1 MGIYARV
8 TGDYFLAMQNHTHS
22 AYLAR
27 EAGDA
32 QGEAISGF
40 CATMERVNYGLVTIP
55 ESVRSMLIELRE
67 AGKRLYEALEGKTD
81 TADAIRWAYLNEARK
96 VYDLYNARNNIDFI
110 NHKSGHRPTWDAL
123 RRAYL
128 WMAEKLGIPQPDLEF
143 LNELKQQQ
151 LQLNK

>member
-1 MGIYARV
+1 MGIYARA

-81 TADAIRWAYLNEARK
+81 DADAIRWAYLNAPVHLLTAHFWAGEK
-96 VYDLYNARNNIDFI
+96 YDSAED
-110 NHKSGHRPTWDAL
+110 
-123 RRAYL
+123 RRA
-128 WMAEKLGIPQPDLEF
+128 
-143 LNELKQQQ
+143 
-151 LQLNK
+151 